1 MACSAR
7 VLTRS
12 SGVMVDQDSAM
23 GIRLLTTLNRA
34 PRAYP
39 AGEDA
44 IIGISE
50 RFGRD
55 PIVAY
60 DREKCI
66 QVLIDR
72 DGMTYQ
78 EAEEYFNFNV
88 IGGWAGD
95 GTPEFITLYPG

>member
-1 MACSAR
+1 MEQIRHER
-7 VLTRS
+7 VAWVNDNIEC
-12 SGVMVDQDSAM
+12 G
-23 GIRLLTTLNRA
+23 LLA
-34 PRAYP
+34 D
-39 AGEDA
+39 GFEDA